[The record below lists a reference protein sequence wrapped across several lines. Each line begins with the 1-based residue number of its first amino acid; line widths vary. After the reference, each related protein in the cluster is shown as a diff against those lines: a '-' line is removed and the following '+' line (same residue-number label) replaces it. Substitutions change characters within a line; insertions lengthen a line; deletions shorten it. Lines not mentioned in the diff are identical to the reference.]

1 MPNDIVKEWVKA
13 LRSGEYT
20 QGRSYLRRADNFC
33 CLGVLCDL
41 AVEAGVIPAPEKT
54 SSGSSACYAYDG
66 MVGAPSGK
74 VQTWAGLYNP
84 VALIDLNDINKAS
97 FEVIA
102 DFIESEPEGLF
113 A

>member
-1 MPNDIVKEWVKA
+1 MLNDVAKEWVKA

-20 QGRSYLRRADNFC
+20 QGREWLRRSDNFC

-41 AVEAGVIPAPEKT
+41 AVEVGVIPAPEKS
-54 SSGSSACYAYDG
+54 SSGVTCYAYDG

-74 VQTWAGLYNP
+74 VQTWAGLGNP
-84 VALIDLNDINKAS
+84 VALIALNDIEKAS
-97 FEVIA
+97 FEAIA

>member
-1 MPNDIVKEWVKA
+1 MLNDIAKEWVKA

-20 QGRSYLRRADNFC
+20 QGRSCLRRADNFC

-41 AVEAGVIPAPEKT
+41 AVEAGVIPAPEKS
-54 SSGSSACYAYDG
+54 SSGPICYTYDG
-66 MVGAPSGK
+66 MAGAPSGK
-74 VQTWAGLYNP
+74 VMTWAGLYNP
-84 VALIDLNDINKAS
+84 VALMDLNDKEKAS